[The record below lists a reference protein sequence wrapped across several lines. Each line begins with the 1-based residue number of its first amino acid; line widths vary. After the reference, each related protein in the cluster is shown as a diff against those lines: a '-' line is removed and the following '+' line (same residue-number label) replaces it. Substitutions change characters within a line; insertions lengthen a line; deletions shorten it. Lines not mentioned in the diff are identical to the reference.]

1 MDIKNLEPPLS
12 LFSSDEVQSDSSVRI
27 NFEGHTM
34 TVPSGITVAAALLL
48 SGVRTFRTTP
58 VSDTPRAAYCLMGVC
73 FECLVEIDG
82 KPSRQSCLTP
92 VREGMVI
99 RRQHGASAVNQAA
112 EGE

>member
-34 TVPSGITVAAALLL
+34 TVPSSITVAAALLL

-58 VSDTPRAAYCLMGVC
+58 ISDMPRAAYCLMGVC